1 MDKIL
6 ENENEETKH
15 VYLKNRVGNAVIFN
29 DLTKNLKK
37 DNLKLVLSIEIG
49 LKLQEVKNVKNFKN
63 EKIVLN

>member
-15 VYLKNRVGNAVIFN
+15 VCLKNRVGNAVTFN
-29 DLTKNLKK
+29 DLTKNLKR
-37 DNLKLVLSIEIG
+37 DSPKLVLSIEIG